1 LTNKPRKDPNGSFL
15 KFSQW
20 NAAGRRSIDKIDS
33 KYQYING
40 TPPGGVPL
48 RRSKNINKRLM
59 ERRPAAFHWI
69 NAEIWQ
75 KEQYRL

>member
-20 NAAGRRSIDKIDS
+20 NAAGRRSIDKIAS

-48 RRSKNINKRLM
+48 IDKSIFCQRVKKR
-59 ERRPAAFHWI
+59 PKPVFF
-69 NAEIWQ
+69 
-75 KEQYRL
+75 